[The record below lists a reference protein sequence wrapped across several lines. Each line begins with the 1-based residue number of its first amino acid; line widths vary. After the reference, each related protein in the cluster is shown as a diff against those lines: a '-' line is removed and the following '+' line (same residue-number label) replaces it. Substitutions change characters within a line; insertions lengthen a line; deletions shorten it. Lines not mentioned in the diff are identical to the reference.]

1 MEKTTQTVSA
11 GDREAILQ
19 RIRASVKTPAPK
31 LYEAHAH
38 TEGSAT
44 VASEPEH
51 ESRDWLPQVPADRE
65 GQFKLF
71 AELSQKLQTDFRRVP
86 DWESLR
92 QMAGDLIE
100 ESETELVACHAHPL
114 VDKALENQS
123 IPRLDTSQPFQP
135 SQMEPAAIGFSA
147 CDALI
152 AQTGSVLVSSRTC
165 GGRALSVLPPHHIV
179 IARENQMMAD
189 LATAY
194 DFVRHHY
201 SGQLP
206 SMLSFITG
214 PSRTGDIERILV
226 LGAHG
231 PKRLT
236 ILCLETNE

>member
-1 MEKTTQTVSA
+1 MEETTQELTS
-11 GDREAILQ
+11 GDREAILK
-19 RIRASVKTPAPK
+19 RIRQAVQQPAPK
-31 LYEAHAH
+31 LFDGHAH

-51 ESRDWLPQVPADRE
+51 ATRDWLPHVPVDRE
-65 GQFKLF
+65 GQFQLF
-71 AELSQKLQTDFRRVP
+71 AELSAKLQTDFRRVP
-86 DWESLR
+86 DWESVR
-92 QMAGDLIE
+92 KIVRELID
-100 ESETELVACHAHPL
+100 ESKAALVACHDHPL
-114 VDKALENQS
+114 VQQALEGETTK
-123 IPRLDTSQPFQP
+123 RLDTSQPFEP
-135 SQMEPAAIGFSA
+135 VALEPAAIGISA

-179 IARENQMMAD
+179 IATADQMMAD
-189 LATAY
+189 LTAAY
-194 DFVRHHY
+194 DFIASRY
-201 SGQLP
+201 EDRLP